1 METQMAVTVLP
12 PAAET
17 PATIEFTDL
26 PAKVQQLII
35 RHDLRDDWRAI
46 YAHFAAPLGTIA
58 EWKRRNDGIVIADR
72 HETEKMR
79 EAGDIWAAV
88 REVWT
93 AVDSQRKAIKDPFL
107 RKGQLIDGI
116 ANIIKDEIAPLL
128 EDLKAKRDYAK
139 ILEQKEESERGA
151 NRRAALLLHETFTA
165 LDAATLGKL
174 SDTQF
179 DEMLE
184 AARQS
189 ALTRK
194 LEESERRERLERE
207 LEEERARR
215 RATEERLAEER
226 RKLEESERELAE
238 QKRIEAETT
247 ERERAAE
254 AARRAEE
261 ERLAQAPDREKLLIL
276 AQRISAITLDLPT
289 VATEAAAW
297 ELERVKT
304 LLTTTAEDLRKFGAN
319 GAAE

>member
-12 PAAET
+12 PVNDT

-72 HETEKMR
+72 HETDKMR

-151 NRRAALLLHETFTA
+151 NRRAALLLHGPTA

-174 SDTQF
+174 SDEQF
-179 DEMLE
+179 TEMLE
-184 AARQS
+184 SARQS

-194 LEESERRERLERE
+194 LEESDRRERLERE
-207 LEEERARR
+207 LEDERARR

-238 QKRIEAETT
+238 QKRIEAEAA

-276 AQRISAITLDLPT
+276 AQRISAITLELPT
-289 VATEAAAW
+289 VATESAAW

-304 LLTTTAEDLRKFGAN
+304 RLTTTAEDLRKFGAQ
-319 GAAE
+319 GDAE